1 MVICKYNGGK
11 SSVATDLIHK
21 HFGEENT
28 YYAAFIDQSKP
39 NFKPRESRLKFNE
52 IIKEKIIVFDE
63 VSDDED
69 RDIRRYIKELIKN
82 NLVII
87 LSNPYGSSNDA
98 DKEISLFKETEK
110 NILPDNVLFMFV
122 KN

>member
-1 MVICKYNGGK
+1 MV
-11 SSVATDLIHK
+11 A
-21 HFGEENT
+21 GEDYEADDIALDRR
-28 YYAAFIDQSKP
+28 YIV
-39 NFKPRESRLKFNE
+39 
-52 IIKEKIIVFDE
+52 KEKIIIFDE
-63 VSDDED
+63 ISDDED
-69 RDIRRYIKELIKN
+69 RDVRSYIKELIEN

-122 KN
+122 KD